1 MGKDRVYLSEK
12 KLHTRHVIR
21 PCPCNKNHFF
31 FFFQMNNIYLKCKIF
46 SKVIFYP
53 SPLCYFIKK
62 LKNDFWAQLK
72 LFSQTAHLTFNCC
85 RPKLTAVKTKLTDT
99 NICSIPGCQWD
110 TRNNAQ
116 LLVLKYILETGW
128 TLHPG
133 SMKVLSLITENVQPA
148 GRRWSRVRDRHRPL
162 FL

>member
-21 PCPCNKNHFF
+21 PLPMQQK
-31 FFFQMNNIYLKCKIF
+31 
-46 SKVIFYP
+46 S
-53 SPLCYFIKK
+53 
-62 LKNDFWAQLK
+62 
-72 LFSQTAHLTFNCC
+72 LFSSSKWITSIWNVKSFPRSFFILHHFAISFKSWKTISGLSWNCSRRLHTCTTFNCC
-85 RPKLTAVKTKLTDT
+85 RPKLTTVKTKLTDT
-99 NICSIPGCQWD
+99 NICSI
-110 TRNNAQ
+110 
-116 LLVLKYILETGW
+116 VLKYILETGW

>member
-1 MGKDRVYLSEK
+1 MWFVL
-12 KLHTRHVIR
+12 
-21 PCPCNKNHFF
+21 CPCNKNHFF
-31 FFFQMNNIYLKCKIF
+31 FSSKWITSIWNVKSFPRSFFILHHFAISFKSWKTISGLSWNCSRRLHTC
-46 SKVIFYP
+46 
-53 SPLCYFIKK
+53 
-62 LKNDFWAQLK
+62 
-72 LFSQTAHLTFNCC
+72 TTFNCC

-110 TRNNAQ
+110 TRNNAR